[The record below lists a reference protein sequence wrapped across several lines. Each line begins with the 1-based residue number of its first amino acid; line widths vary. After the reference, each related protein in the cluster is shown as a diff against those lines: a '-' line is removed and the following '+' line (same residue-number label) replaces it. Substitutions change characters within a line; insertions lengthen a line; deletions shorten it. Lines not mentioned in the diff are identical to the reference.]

1 MILYFLFYFGLQ
13 ETALGS
19 VYYELLSVLHLLGV
33 LALHEANTCL
43 TPRAP
48 QEGFS
53 PKVTEGM
60 WFALH
65 PIFTF
70 GRYLSASFSWYSV
83 SDGNSC

>member
-1 MILYFLFYFGLQ
+1 MIFFFALFRSQ

-19 VYYELLSVLHLLGV
+19 VYYEILSVLHLLGV
-33 LALHEANTCL
+33 LALHEANSCL
-43 TPRAP
+43 TPRPP

-60 WFALH
+60 CFALH

-70 GRYLSASFSWYSV
+70 RRFLSASFSWYSV